1 MQTDERRRSA
11 GEREAMPPRE
21 LTDSEWQHSFV
32 PILKLAGTNK
42 AARGD
47 KDPRAKE
54 NAVGDVKHIMVS
66 TRRPTLALAWR
77 KPASSMPTRSPYCC
91 CSSPRF
97 RCGCW
102 LLALK
107 ILVRARLNFNCFC
120 CCTAECFS

>member
-1 MQTDERRRSA
+1 MQNDERRRSA
-11 GEREAMPPRE
+11 GERDAMPPLE

-66 TRRPTLALAWR
+66 ARRSSLALAWQ
-77 KPASSMPTRSPYCC
+77 KPASSMPTRPPRCC
-91 CSSPRF
+91 CSSPRLGVAV
-97 RCGCW
+97 GCW
-102 LLALK
+102 H
-107 ILVRARLNFNCFC
+107 
-120 CCTAECFS
+120 

>member
-66 TRRPTLALAWR
+66 T
-77 KPASSMPTRSPYCC
+77 
-91 CSSPRF
+91 
-97 RCGCW
+97 
-102 LLALK
+102 
-107 ILVRARLNFNCFC
+107 
-120 CCTAECFS
+120 